1 MNPACNLACLDRL
14 ARCPLASITILER
27 TPIGPEVPDFTLHP
41 AISPPSKISDSALA
55 PVRMRAPLLDV
66 RSAKCR
72 YIPRPYMMQPTG
84 SWNSN
89 AASSRKEQNLSRFN
103 T

>member
-1 MNPACNLACLDRL
+1 VPAGVYHNLGADVDWSVSAGLHVTSSNL
-14 ARCPLASITILER
+14 PALEDQR
-27 TPIGPEVPDFTLHP
+27 FGVSSGQDG
-41 AISPPSKISDSALA
+41 S
-55 PVRMRAPLLDV
+55 PLLDAG
-66 RSAKCR
+66 SAKCR